1 VKTKLIGIIG
11 GIGPESTIDYYR
23 LFVSIY
29 REHRPEGGYPPLL
42 INSIDLARALKLVSS
57 GDLEGLAAYMLEE
70 IRRLARAG
78 ATHGLLSSNTPHIVF
93 DEIRRASPIPLISI
107 VETACRAAAGRK
119 LKKLGLFGTR
129 FTMQGGFYRK
139 VFEREGME
147 VMVPE
152 APDQEYIHGRYL
164 DELVNGVVRAK
175 TRERFIAIARR
186 MKKRQGIAALILGGT
201 ELPLLLRGARGIGVP
216 LLDTARLHVEAA
228 VSELLS
234 DVAER

>member
-1 VKTKLIGIIG
+1 MKLIGIVG

-23 LFVSIY
+23 LFISTY
-29 REHRPEGGYPPLL
+29 RERRPDGGYPPVV

-57 GDLEGLAAYMLEE
+57 NDLAGLAAYMLEE

-107 VETACRAAAGRK
+107 VETTCRAAVERK
-119 LKKLGLFGTR
+119 LRRVGLFGTR
-129 FTMQGGFYRK
+129 FTMQGGFYQK
-139 VFEREGME
+139 VFAREGIA
-147 VMVPE
+147 VAIPE
-152 APDQEYIHGRYL
+152 SGDQEFIHDTYL
-164 DELVNGVVRAK
+164 NELVNGVVLAA
-175 TRERFIAIARR
+175 TRERYIAIARR
-186 MKKRQGIAALILGGT
+186 MKAEQGIEALILGGT
-201 ELPLLLRGARGIGVP
+201 ELPLLLRDAIGIGMT

-234 DVAER
+234 EETGR

>member
-70 IRRLARAG
+70 IHRLARAG

-93 DEIRRASPIPLISI
+93 EEIDAASPIPLISI
-107 VETACRAAAGRK
+107 VDTACRAAVERK
-119 LKKLGLFGTR
+119 LKRVGLFGTR
-129 FTMQGGFYRK
+129 FTMQGGFYQK
-139 VFEREGME
+139 VFAREGIE
-147 VMVPE
+147 VLIPDSG
-152 APDQEYIHGRYL
+152 DQEFIHGTYL
-164 DELVNGVVRAK
+164 NELVNGIVRAE
-175 TRERFIAIARR
+175 TRERYTAIARR
-186 MKKRQGIAALILGGT
+186 MKAEQGIEALILGGT
-201 ELPLLLRGARGIGVP
+201 ELPLLLRGAIDIGVT
-216 LLDTARLHVEAA
+216 LLDTARLHVERA
-228 VSELLS
+228 VAELLS
-234 DVAER
+234 